1 MTDQQRQQIL
11 NNRNV
16 WNEPDLANKDRYPVL
31 PEPDGYDL
39 PVNPYSEV

>member
-1 MTDQQRQQIL
+1 MTDQQRQQII

-16 WNEPDLANKDRYPVL
+16 WNHPELANQDRYPVL
-31 PEPDGYDL
+31 PEPTEYDR

>member
-16 WNEPDLANKDRYPVL
+16 WNEPELANQDRYPVF
-31 PEPDGYDL
+31 PESTEYDR